1 MRRSPTPNPNPT
13 PTPTPTPNPNPN
25 PNLEQEHTATQEKI
39 SLLTEATFAITNMLA
54 GVQARQ
60 AAR

>member
-1 MRRSPTPNPNPT
+1 MIKAVAETCGRSVAAVGP
-13 PTPTPTPNPNPN
+13 
-25 PNLEQEHTATQEKI
+25 LEHTATQEKI

>member
-1 MRRSPTPNPNPT
+1 MEELTKRLHDTEKDNEVLRKWM
-13 PTPTPTPNPNPN
+13 
-25 PNLEQEHTATQEKI
+25 EEEHTATQEKI